1 MKVVV
6 NRKNKEIK
14 GGDLVIDRLGNIG
27 ILTSSGHVW
36 VLEHPGKP
44 IEIPTLVS
52 RTDSDNWSKFD
63 GTVILSN
70 D

>member
-6 NRKNKEIK
+6 TRTNKEIK

-27 ILTSSGHVW
+27 ILTNSGHVW
-36 VLEHPGKP
+36 VLEHPGKS
-44 IEIPTLVS
+44 IEVPTLVS